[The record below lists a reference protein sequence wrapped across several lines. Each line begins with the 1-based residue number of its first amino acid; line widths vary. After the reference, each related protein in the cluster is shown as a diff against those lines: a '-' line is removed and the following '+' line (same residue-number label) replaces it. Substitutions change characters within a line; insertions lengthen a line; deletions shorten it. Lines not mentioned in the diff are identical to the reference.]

1 MRDTLCLR
9 PCTSPQVHLVI
20 LSVPLFGFSRCVQTI
35 EIKRNIDQTI
45 IEETIQYRRYH
56 VCLIRQDS
64 EVVFSKSSPQFF
76 LTSSWEEVLL
86 AKITEDSCVSKSGV
100 DRNCNTIIS
109 VNQFS
114 NSCIMLTFCLFF
126 IQLLVCSV
134 CDWFYLVVQFWSS
147 ICLILS
153 RIHYTFMFKDC
164 KLLSVA
170 FLVGQSRRD

>member
-1 MRDTLCLR
+1 MFKALYIPTGAFSYIVGTSLWIFQVCTDHRNKTEYR
-9 PCTSPQVHLVI
+9 PNNN
-20 LSVPLFGFSRCVQTI
+20 R
-35 EIKRNIDQTI
+35 RNN
-45 IEETIQYRRYH
+45 TIQYRRYH